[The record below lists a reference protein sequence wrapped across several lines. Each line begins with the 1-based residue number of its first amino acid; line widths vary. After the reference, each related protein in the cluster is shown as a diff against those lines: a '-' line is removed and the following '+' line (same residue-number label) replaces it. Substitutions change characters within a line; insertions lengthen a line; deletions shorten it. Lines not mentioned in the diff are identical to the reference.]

1 MVVAEVLTGISLVK
15 ASVDFIKS
23 NISTCQDISQIAG
36 QIDDLFRGEKEVQ
49 ALRNKK
55 SGTGLGDQFGVDTV
69 AKEIIDARLA
79 AEQLQEVAT
88 MVDMRFGHGTW
99 AGIVAERAKRI
110 QEAKEAAAAA
120 RREAVK
126 KQNEELQSKLSKLD
140 TTYVGEFDTRVQS
153 QSLAAKEAY
162 RKAVED
168 NDVDAMYEAQ
178 QNISRIAMEEARL
191 NHLKTRREEQV
202 KQNEATQQPQAQQTQ
217 APRPKPDAKAEDWA
231 KKNTWF
237 GQDQP
242 MTYAPFGLHKQ

>member
-88 MVDMRFGHGTW
+88 IVDMRFGHGTW
-99 AGIVAERAKRI
+99 AGILAERAKRI
-110 QEAKEAAAAA
+110 QEAKEAAAKA
-120 RREAVK
+120 RREQV
-126 KQNEELQSKLSKLD
+126 
-140 TTYVGEFDTRVQS
+140 
-153 QSLAAKEAY
+153 
-162 RKAVED
+162 RKAAE
-168 NDVDAMYEAQ
+168 
-178 QNISRIAMEEARL
+178 MEENIKMALGIFAIVAIVIGLFIFLMVSIARAL
-191 NHLKTRREEQV
+191 EV
-202 KQNEATQQPQAQQTQ
+202 
-217 APRPKPDAKAEDWA
+217 
-231 KKNTWF
+231 
-237 GQDQP
+237 
-242 MTYAPFGLHKQ
+242 